1 METRSGKVN
10 NVLFETINKPGKR
23 PFTVHRVQLAN
34 GDEVEV
40 GFKQPYRVGDN
51 FNSEVEFKFGKWKE
65 VRALGGAAPATP
77 APSSPSGASTS
88 GNGAPATF
96 PIPKGNK
103 ESAIIRQNA
112 LTNAV
117 KLFEV
122 QAATSDE
129 AALTDEV
136 AAERVIQI
144 AYKFAEFSSGQRE
157 VRLAKDLTGDSED

>member
-1 METRSGKVN
+1 METRSGKVT
-10 NVLFETINKPGKR
+10 NVLFNTITKPGKP
-23 PFTVHRVQLAN
+23 PFQVHRVQLNN

-40 GFKQPYRVGDN
+40 GFKQTYAVGDN
-51 FNSEVEFKFGKWKE
+51 FNSEVEHKYGKWKE
-65 VRALGGAAPATP
+65 VRRLAGVPSNPSASAAN
-77 APSSPSGASTS
+77 PSSPASS

-103 ESAIIRQNA
+103 EQAIIRQNA

-117 KLFEV
+117 NAVARFTDGTPRGTFDEYTDQIL
-122 QAATSDE
+122 AT
-129 AALTDEV
+129 
-136 AAERVIQI
+136 